1 MLCTGCE
8 GEAQGARMSRSHEAG
23 CGLVFCDRCGAAI
36 LILAG
41 VAVGVGDETLA
52 YLARFGLANTGQPL
66 LEPRDKGV

>member
-1 MLCTGCE
+1 MLCTGCAD
-8 GEAQGARMSRSHEAG
+8 EAPGARKARRHEAG
-23 CGLVFCDRCGAAI
+23 RGPVICERCGAAI

-52 YLARFGLANTGQPL
+52 YLARFGLASTGQPL